1 MKRHLYLVFIFF
13 SGSFLHAQSADPLL
27 SIVETE
33 MKREWA
39 EFQKA
44 QQPPYFLA
52 YRITDNQTY
61 RLRGSLGSL
70 VDENKQ
76 QSRFLH
82 TSVRVGDYTFDDSHP
97 MDDMEGGDGAFDFE
111 GGRGRAQILPEEN
124 EPLAIEVVLWQQTQ
138 SAYRSALSAY
148 KARKNVPVKS
158 TAKRVSDFSKEE
170 PSVFIEEKISTD
182 TFFDAAS
189 WTQKIKKWSGAFL
202 SLEGVVD
209 GDVSIHV
216 DYDRKYFVS
225 TEGSRVAQNRTSA
238 YLTVSASVRAE
249 DGDIVPL
256 HLSYYATLPG
266 QLPNED
272 VVMKDIEVLK
282 EKLIKL
288 RTAPLAEPYT
298 GPAILHARA
307 AGVFFHEIFG
317 HRVEGQRLKSKFD
330 GQTFKDKVNQLVLPK
345 SLSVLFD
352 PTRQTFNNQ
361 LLNGYYQYDDEGVK
375 ARKVT
380 VVENGILKTFLMS
393 RTPIENFSNSNGH
406 GRAEAEADVV
416 TRQSN
421 LIIENKKVVDMANLR
436 KLLIAQCKK
445 ENMKYGYLFMEVL
458 GGFTNTG
465 RVMPNAFNIFPTE
478 VYRIYVDGRPDELVR
493 GVDLIGTPLAMF
505 AEIQAAD
512 DKSEVFTGFCGAES
526 GSVPVTAISPS
537 LYVKRIETQ
546 KKMVTQV
553 EKPLLTKPSDTNK

>member
-97 MDDMEGGDGAFDFE
+97 MDDMEGGDGTFDFE

-148 KARKNVPVKS
+148 QARKNVPVKS

-238 YLTVSASVRAE
+238 YLTVSASVRA
-249 DGDIVPL
+249 
-256 HLSYYATLPG
+256 
-266 QLPNED
+266 
-272 VVMKDIEVLK
+272 
-282 EKLIKL
+282 
-288 RTAPLAEPYT
+288 
-298 GPAILHARA
+298 
-307 AGVFFHEIFG
+307 
-317 HRVEGQRLKSKFD
+317 
-330 GQTFKDKVNQLVLPK
+330 
-345 SLSVLFD
+345 
-352 PTRQTFNNQ
+352 
-361 LLNGYYQYDDEGVK
+361 
-375 ARKVT
+375 
-380 VVENGILKTFLMS
+380 
-393 RTPIENFSNSNGH
+393 
-406 GRAEAEADVV
+406 
-416 TRQSN
+416 
-421 LIIENKKVVDMANLR
+421 
-436 KLLIAQCKK
+436 
-445 ENMKYGYLFMEVL
+445 
-458 GGFTNTG
+458 
-465 RVMPNAFNIFPTE
+465 
-478 VYRIYVDGRPDELVR
+478 
-493 GVDLIGTPLAMF
+493 
-505 AEIQAAD
+505 
-512 DKSEVFTGFCGAES
+512 
-526 GSVPVTAISPS
+526 
-537 LYVKRIETQ
+537 
-546 KKMVTQV
+546 
-553 EKPLLTKPSDTNK
+553 